1 MDKDYEKIFALKPIV
16 PDTNQRN
23 TRVFKKETVE
33 KWKKLAKKQREQNKK
48 KRNTSDLGGY
58 KHTRHIARPPCMTLK
73 TGQKLRKT
81 KIW

>member
-33 KWKKLAKKQREQNKK
+33 KWKKIAEKQSKQKK
-48 KRNTSDLGGY
+48 K
-58 KHTRHIARPPCMTLK
+58 
-73 TGQKLRKT
+73 KL
-81 KIW
+81 